1 MIDRILETITRKLLK
16 RFKLDKILKYV
27 EEPNELDMQVKAI
40 QRNVNKYGKYIESIE
55 TDIAEIKAVAHKPVD
70 WLDKINKLN
79 DKFNK
84 LEKKL
89 KIFK

>member
-40 QRNVNKYGKYIESIE
+40 QRIVNKYGKYIESIE
-55 TDIAEIKAVAHKPVD
+55 KDIAEIKAVAHKPVD
-70 WLDKINKLN
+70 WLEKINKLN